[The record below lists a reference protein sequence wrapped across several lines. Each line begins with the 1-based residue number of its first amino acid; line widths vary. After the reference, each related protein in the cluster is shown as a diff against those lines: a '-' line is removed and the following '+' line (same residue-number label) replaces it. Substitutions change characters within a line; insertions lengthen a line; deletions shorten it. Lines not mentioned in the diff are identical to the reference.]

1 MNPAFASTL
10 LAQFKKVLSEIQ
22 QEMQNQNLCVLS
34 CSLKAPLK
42 HEQVVCFLLRSKEK
56 EVDLLSE
63 ADYLTAEEADVL
75 SEADFEE
82 IEALFPLP
90 EVVMPEVLMPEVLM
104 PDVIVPNVVHKHC
117 VSWLV
122 PEVVVP
128 EVVHKHCEAWLALPP
143 DVVAPEVV
151 HKHCIAWVPPDAKL
165 SDDAELSDNDAE
177 LSDNAKLSDS
187 DDDLYN

>member
-1 MNPAFASTL
+1 VNPAFASTL
-10 LAQFKKVLSEIQ
+10 LAQFKEVLSEIQ
-22 QEMQNQNLCVLS
+22 EEMQNQNFCVLS

-42 HEQVVCFLLRSKEK
+42 HEQVFCFLLRSKEK

-63 ADYLTAEEADVL
+63 ADYFTAEEADVL

-90 EVVMPEVLMPEVLM
+90 EVVMPEVV
-104 PDVIVPNVVHKHC
+104 VPKVVHKHC

-151 HKHCIAWVPPDAKL
+151 HKHCVAWLPPDAKL
-165 SDDAELSDNDAE
+165 SDDD
-177 LSDNAKLSDS
+177 AKLSDS
-187 DDDLYN
+187 DDDLYD